1 MTKNRV
7 LVNRQGTHVRL
18 ILDLV
23 RHAVPLVQ
31 FYVFGGAIELLL
43 QHRIEPGFG
52 VVDAEALVA
61 AAARRYLREL
71 RRIRPS
77 GPYLLGTLRGRRV
90 AFLARNSDLIPQDAF
105 DTAKMDEWLFWAQY
119 NHEPYIAVARFQI
132 AFLGKSPSDLNP
144 DLFTRGYAALQRM
157 DDVLRGQDFLVA
169 CGFSLADIA
178 LVAYTRMAQEEN
190 FDLTR
195 YPAVQRWIG
204 VVEEHLG
211 LDPYITM
218 TGS

>member
-1 MTKNRV
+1 MRIYGDGVSGNCLKVKWVCDKLAVPHEWIQTDVVKRETRTPEFLAINPVGQVPVVQFNDGRV
-7 LVNRQGTHVRL
+7 LAQSN
-18 ILDLV
+18 
-23 RHAVPLVQ
+23 
-31 FYVFGGAIELLL
+31 AI
-43 QHRIEPGFG
+43 
-52 VVDAEALVA
+52 
-61 AAARRYLREL
+61 
-71 RRIRPS
+71 IR
-77 GPYLLGTLRGRRV
+77 
-90 AFLARNSDLIPQDAF
+90 FLARNSDLIPQDAF